1 MNNNFKNY
9 QIYFLIFINLL
20 ITILKNIII
29 NMIVLFIQ
37 QQNNMYSLYNYL
49 LIYIIKKQ
57 KVYKLIKINFKLD
70 YLHYFKLHKIQR
82 K

>member
-49 LIYIIKKQ
+49 LIYIIKK
-57 KVYKLIKINFKLD
+57 
-70 YLHYFKLHKIQR
+70 
-82 K
+82 